1 MYFTTAAPS
10 FVQQT
15 ELYILFRYA
24 NILILYRHIFKILCI
39 SAHKFRTRPSGSW
52 ARTRENVN
60 VPIRSEDATGM
71 DFDLAEMTVN
81 G

>member
-10 FVQQT
+10 FAQQT

-60 VPIRSEDATGM
+60 VAIRSEDATGM